1 MTRVAHYGYDIERM
15 LCRIPTCHFTELM
28 FKICFRSDVTE

>member
-15 LCRIPTCHFTELM
+15 FCTITTRHFTELI